1 MMRQNLLILFFLL
14 FFVEPGLSQHNSWI
28 ITIATGD
35 TLSGCTLIALD
46 GDSLRT
52 EWSGFPVS
60 LPVGS
65 IQKLQNH
72 RRSEFWRGAFY
83 GSTVGAIGGTFAGG
97 TGTGSASSAIAQC
110 ALGAVG
116 GLLIGGLAAEYLSR
130 DDHYDLKNY
139 DVKEKKSVIS
149 SLLLKPESQPRVENL
164 K

>member
-1 MMRQNLLILFFLL
+1 MMREYPLILFFLL
-14 FFVEPGLSQHNSWI
+14 FFVEPGLAQYNSWI

-52 EWSGFPVS
+52 EWSGFPVT

-65 IQKLQNH
+65 LLKLQYH
-72 RRSEFWRGAFY
+72 RKSEFWRGAFY
-83 GSTVGAIGGTFAGG
+83 GSAVGAIGGTFMGG
-97 TGTGSASSAIAQC
+97 TGTGSESSSIAQS

-130 DDHYDLKNY
+130 DDQYDLKNY
-139 DVKEKKSVIS
+139 DITQKKSVIRA
-149 SLLLKPESQPRVENL
+149 LLLQPKLQPEVGKLR
-164 K
+164 